1 METYN
6 VYGVGRVYDATC
18 GRLFTAWYGSAM
30 RWVDEL
36 GLRETRREVLA
47 GASGRTLDIG
57 TGTGSNLP
65 LFPSEVD
72 ELVLAEPDRH
82 MGKVLREKLA
92 ESGSPSAELVQAPAE
107 SLPFPDS
114 SFDCVTCTMVLC
126 TVPVPADALVEVARV
141 LKPGGKFLF
150 LEHVRSEDPGFARW
164 QDRLERPWRFFAD
177 GCHCNRDSLATIE
190 ASPLSVE
197 SFKRGQMPFA
207 PMFMRPLVYGSA
219 RLSA

>member
-1 METYN
+1 
-6 VYGVGRVYDATC
+6 
-18 GRLFTAWYGSAM
+18 M
-30 RWVDEL
+30 RRVDEL

-65 LFPSEVD
+65 LFPSEVK

-82 MGKVLREKLA
+82 MNKVLRSKLEEA
-92 ESGSPSAELVQAPAE
+92 AAPRAELVQAPAE

-114 SFDCVTCTMVLC
+114 SFDSITCTMVLC
-126 TVPVPADALVEVARV
+126 TVPEPADALIEVARV

-150 LEHVRSEDPGFARW
+150 LEHVRSEDPGFARL
-164 QDRLERPWRFFAD
+164 QDRLEKPWRFIAD

-190 ASPLSVE
+190 ASPLTVE
-197 SFKRGQMPFA
+197 SFKRGHMPLS
-207 PMFMRPLVYGSA
+207 PMFMKPLVYGSA
-219 RLSA
+219 TLG